1 MNITWRQPYITDYA
15 VTCCRETR
23 INKVGVSIRKWFDL
37 METQT
42 GFDNI

>member
-1 MNITWRQPYITDYA
+1 MNNTWRQPYIIDYA
-15 VTCCRETR
+15 VTYCLETR
-23 INKVGVSIRKWFDL
+23 INKVGVFIRKWCEL